1 MEIKSLF
8 KNISVKSCIII
19 VLGCII
25 QAIGIYN
32 IHSISGVTE
41 GGVLGLLLLLEYWIN
56 LSPAISCVI
65 LNTICYLI
73 GYKALG
79 KDFIVY
85 SVLSIITFSIFY
97 SILECF
103 PRIYPNISDYPLIA
117 AVLGGIFIGVGA
129 GLTVKFG
136 AASSGDDAIAMTISK
151 KFNVKIQTVYLFSD
165 LTVMLLSLTYIPF
178 KRIIYSLLTVVI
190 SGQIIGFMVNEKEND
205 KVSSTQSNE
214 NQNNKKNE
222 ISNEETNNNIEKND
236 LKEEIK
242 NSLEDQENITQTNED
257 VSPSETKQNTEI
269 NKENK
274 D

>member
-1 MEIKSLF
+1 MKSLF

-19 VLGCII
+19 VVGCLI
-25 QAIGIYN
+25 QAVGIYN

-41 GGVLGLLLLLEYWIN
+41 GGVLGLLLLLEYWIH

-65 LNTICYLI
+65 LNAICYLI

-85 SVLSIITFSIFY
+85 SILSIVTFSIFY

-103 PRIYPNISDYPLIA
+103 PRIYPNLANYPLIA

-151 KFNVKIQTVYLFSD
+151 KFNVKIQTVYLVSD

-178 KRIIYSLLTVVI
+178 SRIIYSLLTVII
-190 SGQIIGFMVNEKEND
+190 SGQIIGFMVKEKDKDENKIDSTNEE
-205 KVSSTQSNE
+205 STNKAVETKSEETTPNNIKKTNEENE
-214 NQNNKKNE
+214 NLIIDNTQANENLSKIKQKSQFDTNDTKLDSNN
-222 ISNEETNNNIEKND
+222 
-236 LKEEIK
+236 
-242 NSLEDQENITQTNED
+242 
-257 VSPSETKQNTEI
+257 
-269 NKENK
+269 
-274 D
+274 